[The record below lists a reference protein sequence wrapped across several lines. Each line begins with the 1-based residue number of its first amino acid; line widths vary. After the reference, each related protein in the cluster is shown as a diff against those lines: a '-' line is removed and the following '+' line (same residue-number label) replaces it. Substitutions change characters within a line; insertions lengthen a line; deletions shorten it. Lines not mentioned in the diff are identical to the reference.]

1 MVQIL
6 LRAGPQGLKVA
17 QILDAACNMGL
28 VPGHWA
34 NNRASRASQISNAMR
49 NTKLFVHVGDH
60 RYAISKFPGVQLIP
74 LKPAP
79 GSARL
84 LACQHVVDDMLGLA
98 PSAFKQCRSVD
109 PNIACTM
116 QCKSLRCALDSHISS
131 MKSSAGSFPYGLL

>member
-1 MVQIL
+1 MVQVL

-28 VPGHWA
+28 VRENWA
-34 NNRASRASQISNAMR
+34 DNRASRASQISNAMR

-84 LACQHVVDDMLGLA
+84 LDCQHDVEGMLGL
-98 PSAFKQCRSVD
+98 V
-109 PNIACTM
+109 
-116 QCKSLRCALDSHISS
+116 S
-131 MKSSAGSFPYGLL
+131 MRYSSAGV